1 MLSLA
6 AHIGQ
11 FPLCSGCRRWMWA
24 SVFTLRARK
33 RLLSLEV
40 GADCQ
45 RRLSSLLW
53 SQGFLDSTS
62 ATPSTAFP
70 SSVLAVEVQP
80 IWRLD
85 AAELHLERLLS
96 LPSPKESVRPQP
108 HTRCVNGRE
117 VGLAAPLVCLPLIAL
132 LYPTEPL
139 QRATTSCDTAED
151 STLSQ
156 VRPAAGIVV
165 ALVCMKFVGPPAR
178 AALQSFDCRHG
189 IYTWLKHH
197 RVMPVSA
204 TDQDNQRDAL
214 GIYDDVSLGA

>member
-1 MLSLA
+1 
-6 AHIGQ
+6 
-11 FPLCSGCRRWMWA
+11 MWA
-24 SVFTLRARK
+24 SVLTLRARK

-139 QRATTSCDTAED
+139 QRAPTVNVLDRLGFQD
-151 STLSQ
+151 RYSTLQWPQQPTFPLQYQRRRDFEVAKQFLDLRAPLSV
-156 VRPAAGIVV
+156 VRMPG
-165 ALVCMKFVGPPAR
+165 GP
-178 AALQSFDCRHG
+178 
-189 IYTWLKHH
+189 
-197 RVMPVSA
+197 
-204 TDQDNQRDAL
+204 
-214 GIYDDVSLGA
+214 